1 MQSIYVEELGTTL
14 SRKDIHK
21 VLVIDM
27 MEGAIDVDWR
37 DFFPYLKWIPNKSF
51 ETSIQEKHF
60 RRMALM
66 NALIKE
72 QMKRFDSGE
81 VLFSCPLS
89 HCFAEFSAFFFVVL

>member
-21 VLVIDM
+21 VLVMDM

-37 DFFPYLKWIPNKSF
+37 DFFPYLKWIPNKGF
-51 ETSIQEKHF
+51 KMSIQQKHF
-60 RRMALM
+60 NRMALM

-72 QMKRFDSGE
+72 QMKRIDSGE
-81 VLFSCPLS
+81 VVFSCELN
-89 HCFAEFSAFFFVVL
+89 HGFA

>member
-1 MQSIYVEELGTTL
+1 MQTLGKDVQSIYVEELGITL
-14 SRKDIHK
+14 SRKEMHK

-37 DFFPYLKWIPNKSF
+37 DFFPYLKWIPNKSL
-51 ETSIQEKHF
+51 EMNIQQKHF

-72 QMKRFDSGE
+72 QMKRIDSGE
-81 VLFSCPLS
+81 VVFLES
-89 HCFAEFSAFFFVVL
+89 